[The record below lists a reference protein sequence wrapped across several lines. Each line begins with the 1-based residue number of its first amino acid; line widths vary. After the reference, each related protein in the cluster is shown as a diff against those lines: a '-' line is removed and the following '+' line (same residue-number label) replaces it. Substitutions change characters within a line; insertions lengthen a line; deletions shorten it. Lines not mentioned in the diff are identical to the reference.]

1 MDKKKGL
8 FSGIGSFFNKSFE
21 RKHEINKLKAKN
33 SSMFN
38 WTKFWQTFFII
49 IGICFVSV
57 AVTTTYLIV
66 GGLTGLFSA
75 LGNTGASFGHALEV
89 NPELGVLLSG
99 MSNDAEP
106 QTTAMLT
113 SLTLIKQM
121 QIKGNV
127 DMDFKGEFTTK
138 QIRELQK
145 KDLTCIDLYDYKMV
159 NSSELIERTRLEDS
173 KCENFATDHDLK
185 YYKCPKF
192 NCERIEIQRKAVD
205 EFIPKTISVTNLNGE
220 AGGK

>member
-1 MDKKKGL
+1 MKEEKESKM
-8 FSGIGSFFNKSFE
+8 
-21 RKHEINKLKAKN
+21 A
-33 SSMFN
+33 
-38 WTKFWQTFFII
+38 
-49 IGICFVSV
+49 
-57 AVTTTYLIV
+57 LI
-66 GGLTGLFSA
+66 
-75 LGNTGASFGHALEV
+75 
-89 NPELGVLLSG
+89 
-99 MSNDAEP
+99 D
-106 QTTAMLT
+106 
-113 SLTLIKQM
+113 LIKQM

-205 EFIPKTISVTNLNGE
+205 EFILKHNYKLYTTEDENCSWWFI
-220 AGGK
+220 K